1 MGRGVVLT
9 GAAPFLFVRFRF
21 AGNCAGRFG
30 ERQLDTGPAMG
41 GAMEEESVDSKGAK
55 AVETPGPEKG
65 SDEVDDVIDVLVNIA
80 ETALEEG
87 LVDVV
92 KNLADMV
99 KEKHHV
105 PPAKLLLDLVERLNA
120 MKQLPRVN
128 YESFAAV
135 LWKECRVIEGE
146 SPEIREWKELPRA

>member
-1 MGRGVVLT
+1 
-9 GAAPFLFVRFRF
+9 
-21 AGNCAGRFG
+21 
-30 ERQLDTGPAMG
+30 
-41 GAMEEESVDSKGAK
+41 MEEESVDSKGAK

-65 SDEVDDVIDVLVNIA
+65 SDEVADVIDVLVNIA